1 MSANFENKKVV
12 VSEIEN
18 LAKDAKSI
26 VLVDYRGLT
35 VAQAN
40 ELRNDVRS
48 AGGVYKVY
56 KNRLLKIAFEQLG
69 ISFPAETYEGMTALA
84 TSEDVVA
91 PAKIAIEGETAYKV
105 MKVKAGV
112 IEGKV
117 SDYAY
122 IKQIASIPSKEVLVA
137 QLLGMLLNPI
147 RSLAV
152 VLNEAAKKQEAYLK
166 LKEKKEAEIDNADL
180 GQYGKYDLTIDPKYF
195 NVLGPAIPSAVIPQ
209 FF

>member
-1 MSANFENKKVV
+1 MSANRELKKDVV
-12 VSEIEN
+12 AEIVER
-18 LAKDAKSI
+18 LQKAKSI
-26 VLVDYRGLT
+26 VLVNYQGLT
-35 VAQAN
+35 VEQDT
-40 ELRNDVRS
+40 ELRNKFRASNVE
-48 AGGVYKVY
+48 YKVY

-122 IKQIASIPSKEVLVA
+122 IKQIATIPSKEVLVA

-152 VLNEAAKKQEAYLK
+152 VLNEAAKKQEA
-166 LKEKKEAEIDNADL
+166 
-180 GQYGKYDLTIDPKYF
+180 
-195 NVLGPAIPSAVIPQ
+195 
-209 FF
+209 